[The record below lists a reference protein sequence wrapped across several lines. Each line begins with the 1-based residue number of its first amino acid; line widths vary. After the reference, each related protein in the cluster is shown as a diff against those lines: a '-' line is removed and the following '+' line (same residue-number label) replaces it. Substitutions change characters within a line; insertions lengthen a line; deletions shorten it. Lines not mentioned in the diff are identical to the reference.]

1 MLTLLNNSNGGGG
14 EDMGAKGFNNIDD
27 DTKAKINNAISAS
40 GLTDKE
46 WIDRATDVW
55 IQHEMKSTFPEHRLE
70 IEEVESLTNRIRAVV
85 VNLAERTHF
94 DRDDI
99 QRKHAEELEEL
110 KSQISKQNLEL
121 QASANDLKAAQEIVQ
136 RERELR
142 LESEKYAQQAQETSE
157 TNKKLVESY
166 REKNDT
172 LTGLVNQYKEG
183 YEASNQLRIE
193 LTAAGQRIIELER
206 ELKSEQSARLI
217 AEKGH
222 EDEVQRISDRKDLE
236 HERAV
241 LRMRTELQNQLTEAS
256 TRGAAEV
263 RELYERL
270 EAQRNENERLRRSI
284 STDGDGSTS

>member
-1 MLTLLNNSNGGGG
+1 
-14 EDMGAKGFNNIDD
+14 MGAKGFNNIDD
-27 DTKAKINNAISAS
+27 ETKAKINNAIAAS

-55 IQHEMKSTFPEHRLE
+55 LLHEMKSTIPEYRLE
-70 IEEVESLTNRIRAVV
+70 IEEVEGLTNRIRSVL
-85 VNLAERTHF
+85 VNLAQRTHF
-94 DRDDI
+94 DKDDVR
-99 QRKHAEELEEL
+99 RKHVEEIEELNL
-110 KSQISKQNLEL
+110 QISKQSLEL
-121 QASANDLKAAQEIVQ
+121 QAAARDLKAAQEDVQ

-183 YEASNQLRIE
+183 YEVSNQLRSE
-193 LTAAGQRIIELER
+193 LMAAGQRIAELDR
-206 ELKSEQSARLI
+206 ELTLKQKARES
-217 AEKGH
+217 AEKRH
-222 EDEVQRISDRKDLE
+222 EEEIQRVSDRKDLE
-236 HERAV
+236 HEREV

-263 RELYERL
+263 RELFERM
-270 EAQRNENERLRRSI
+270 EAQRKDFERLLQEARKPK
-284 STDGDGSTS
+284 TDEEEGTPS

>member
-1 MLTLLNNSNGGGG
+1 
-14 EDMGAKGFNNIDD
+14 MGAKGFNNIDD

-55 IQHEMKSTFPEHRLE
+55 LQHEMKSTFPEHRLE
-70 IEEVESLTNRIRAVV
+70 IEEVESLTNRIRGVV

-94 DRDDI
+94 DRKDI
-99 QRKHAEELEEL
+99 QQNHADALEEL
-110 KSQISKQNLEL
+110 NLQISKQNLEI
-121 QASANDLKAAQEIVQ
+121 QAAARDLKAAQEVVL

-142 LESEKYAQQAQETSE
+142 IESEKYAQKAQETSD
-157 TNKKLVESY
+157 TNKQLVESY

-193 LTAAGQRIIELER
+193 LTAAGQRINELER
-206 ELKSEQSARLI
+206 ELKTEQIARAS

-222 EDEVQRISDRKDLE
+222 EDEIQRVSDRKDLE
-236 HERAV
+236 NEREV
-241 LRMRTELQNQLTEAS
+241 LRMRTELQNQLTESS
-256 TRGAAEV
+256 TRGAAEI

-270 EAQRNENERLRRSI
+270 ETQRKEYELLLQDSRRSI
-284 STDGDGSTS
+284 STEADSSPSS

>member
-1 MLTLLNNSNGGGG
+1 
-14 EDMGAKGFNNIDD
+14 MGAKGFNNIDD